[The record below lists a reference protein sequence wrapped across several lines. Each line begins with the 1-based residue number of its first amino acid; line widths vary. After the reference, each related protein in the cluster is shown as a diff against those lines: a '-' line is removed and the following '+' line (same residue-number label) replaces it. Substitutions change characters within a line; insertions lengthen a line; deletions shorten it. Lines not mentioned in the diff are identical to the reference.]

1 MQVRLTSNGKEI
13 ERLLKKRGKALSK
26 SVRRALSRTALAGIQ
41 IIEERTAKG
50 KSYKGGSFKP
60 YSKLPDGGYFA
71 WRKEQGLTTKPNL
84 SVSGNML
91 SSLTSNVDNRAA
103 TIFFSRATEAE
114 KAAKN
119 NATRPFFGFS
129 DLEEKTLG
137 KVFFRTLK

>member
-1 MQVRLTSNGKEI
+1 M
-13 ERLLKKRGKALSK
+13 
-26 SVRRALSRTALAGIQ
+26 
-41 IIEERTAKG
+41 
-50 KSYKGGSFKP
+50 
-60 YSKLPDGGYFA
+60 PDGGYFA

-91 SSLTSNVDNRAA
+91 SSLTSSVDNRAA

-129 DLEEKTLG
+129 DLEEKALG